1 MARVA
6 GLFAALLLTGC
17 GGSDATLAMFAGT
30 WQGHTRGLVIT
41 RAGAA
46 RESIYSGCCTFGLA
60 VRFQL
65 SDPKGT
71 ARAASAI
78 ATVTA
83 VRIGDKSA
91 FTRANPA
98 PRVGEKRTIR
108 LKDGVITETL
118 TGTNYCRPGLD
129 PKHWVCGA

>member
-17 GGSDATLAMFAGT
+17 GGTDATLSMFAGT

-71 ARAASAI
+71 ARAASAT

-83 VRIGDKSA
+83 VRIGRGA
-91 FTRANPA
+91 VFTKANPR
-98 PRVGEKRTIR
+98 PRVGETRTIR

>member
-1 MARVA
+1 MTRVA

-17 GGSDATLAMFAGT
+17 GGSDATLSTFAGT

-71 ARAASAI
+71 ARAASAT

-83 VRIGDKSA
+83 VRIGRGAVFTKAPGSTRSTGSVGLRYFGRDKRADAAAARPRSA
-91 FTRANPA
+91 DR
-98 PRVGEKRTIR
+98 
-108 LKDGVITETL
+108 
-118 TGTNYCRPGLD
+118 
-129 PKHWVCGA
+129 

>member
-1 MARVA
+1 MTRVA

-17 GGSDATLAMFAGT
+17 GGSDATLSTFAGT
-30 WQGHTRGLVIT
+30 WQGHKRGLVIT

-71 ARAASAI
+71 ARAASAT

-83 VRIGDKSA
+83 VRIGRGAVSTKDPGS
-91 FTRANPA
+91 TRS
-98 PRVGEKRTIR
+98 RGS
-108 LKDGVITETL
+108 
-118 TGTNYCRPGLD
+118 
-129 PKHWVCGA
+129 